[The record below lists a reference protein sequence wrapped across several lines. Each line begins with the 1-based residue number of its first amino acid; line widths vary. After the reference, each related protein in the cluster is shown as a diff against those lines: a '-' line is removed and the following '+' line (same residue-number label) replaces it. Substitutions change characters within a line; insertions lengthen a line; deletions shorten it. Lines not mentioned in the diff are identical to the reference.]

1 MGNVEGFTTGNPR
14 RKLNIMQINSEQ
26 ITKLI
31 KETERL
37 NKLSIKLVHTPKRES
52 RQVDNLL
59 SMQAWAMEKLI
70 NTINK

>member
-1 MGNVEGFTTGNPR
+1 
-14 RKLNIMQINSEQ
+14 MQIDSAQ
-26 ITKLI
+26 ITKLV
-31 KETERL
+31 KEIERL
-37 NKLSIKLVHTPKRES
+37 NKPSIKLVYSPKRES